1 MTTIAEIR
9 QKYPQYQDL
18 SDQQL
23 AQGLH
28 TAYYADMP
36 FRDFAGKIGYKM
48 PGRSLDVMADG
59 SMVPTEDV
67 YYTGAGPIPASS
79 GLAQR
84 EKKYGAKAGFDFS
97 IKPED
102 VQDVRKSVSP
112 LIRGGYNA
120 ITGLPGLA
128 ADAGVSLRNM
138 VTGSDY
144 PSLSQ
149 MQQPG
154 LDKALP
160 MPNVPGDKTLE
171 FLTSVAA
178 GYKLPFS
185 PSVKNP
191 VPKDFTKP
199 AQDLVRQQTLAAGQ
213 KQGLVVPP
221 ATTNPTVLNR
231 FLESFG
237 GKIGTQ
243 QDAAVKNQQFFN
255 TAAKKALGLSEDAP
269 LTQESLAALRRE
281 AGDAYQTLRGTGQVV
296 ADAKYADDL
305 AAVTAKFTGAAKDF
319 PKLAKNE
326 IADIV
331 DEVGKKE
338 FSSDAA
344 VDLLSIL
351 RDKTDKA
358 FSSGDKG
365 MGKALKDVSK
375 AIEDLIERNL
385 TQAGKPELVQ
395 NFKDAR
401 ALIAKSYSVEN
412 AFNPATGNVV
422 GNKLATQLSKGKPL
436 SGDMKLAARFAQAF
450 PKVSNAVDDS
460 GSVRNTDVILS
471 GVATG
476 ATKEPGWLLYPFA
489 RQAARAGLLS
499 EAGQKLAVPGN
510 GLQLTPEQILAA
522 ITAANEARKS
532 AQ

>member
-9 QKYPQYQDL
+9 QQYPQYQDL

-23 AQGLH
+23 AEGLH
-28 TAYYADMP
+28 KAYYSDMP

-59 SMVPTEDV
+59 SLVPTEDV

-84 EKKYGAKAGFDFS
+84 EKKYGNKPGFDFS

-102 VQDVRKSVSP
+102 VQDVRKGLSP

-120 ITGLPGLA
+120 VTGLPGLA

-144 PSLSQ
+144 PSLTQ

-178 GYKLPFS
+178 GAKLPYA

-191 VPKDFTKP
+191 APKDFAKP
-199 AQDLVRQQTLAAGQ
+199 AGDLVRQQTLAAGQ

-221 ATTNPTVLNR
+221 STTNPTMTNR

-255 TAAKKALGLSEDAP
+255 AAAKRAIGLSEEAP
-269 LTQESLAALRRE
+269 LTQEALTAVRKE
-281 AGDAYQTLRGTGQVV
+281 AGDAYEVLRGAGDIVT
-296 ADAKYADDL
+296 DAKYADDL
-305 AAVTAKFTGAAKDF
+305 AAITKKFTGAAKDF
-319 PKLAKNE
+319 PTLAKSDV
-326 IADIV
+326 ADLV
-331 DEVGKKE
+331 NGVTKQK
-338 FSSDAA
+338 FSSDSA

-351 RDKTDKA
+351 RDNADKA
-358 FSSGDKG
+358 YRAGDNG
-365 MGKALKDVSK
+365 LGKANKAVAK
-375 AIEDLIERNL
+375 AIEDVIQRNL
-385 TQAGKPELVQ
+385 AAAGKSDLVEKFQ
-395 NFKDAR
+395 DAR
-401 ALIAKSYSVEN
+401 TLIAKSHSVEG

-422 GNKLATQLSKGKPL
+422 GNKLASQLAKGKPL
-436 SGDMKLAARFAQAF
+436 SGDLKLAGRFAQAF

-489 RQAARAGLLS
+489 RQAVRAGLLS
-499 EAGQKLAVPGN
+499 PAGQSLAVPGN
-510 GLQLTPEQILAA
+510 GLQMTPEQVLAA
-522 ITAANEARKS
+522 LTAAEQARRS
-532 AQ
+532 AR